1 MSCTFDTQRYF
12 TVNSPTVNENII
24 KSLQTVFYYVAFVFY
39 LFEKSF
45 WHIYSFICGCA
56 GSLLLHVG
64 FSLLVASRG
73 CSSLH
78 GLLTVVASLAV
89 QHGLQ
94 AQGLQLLVA
103 HGLSCPRECGYISSQ
118 ARDWTCVPLHWQ
130 ADSLP
135 PRYQKSLCLLFLTQK
150 ILFM

>member
-1 MSCTFDTQRYF
+1 M
-12 TVNSPTVNENII
+12 NSPTVNENII

-89 QHGLQ
+89 QHGL
-94 AQGLQLLVA
+94 
-103 HGLSCPRECGYISSQ
+103 
-118 ARDWTCVPLHWQ
+118 
-130 ADSLP
+130 
-135 PRYQKSLCLLFLTQK
+135 
-150 ILFM
+150 

>member
-94 AQGLQLLVA
+94 AQGLQYLWHMGLVVP
-103 HGLSCPRECGYISSQ
+103 GTVGIYLPRPGIGPVFPCIGKQILYH
-118 ARDWTCVPLHWQ
+118 RDTRKASVFC
-130 ADSLP
+130 
-135 PRYQKSLCLLFLTQK
+135 F
-150 ILFM
+150 